1 MLMAVRSRNHN
12 ERRIL
17 YKILLIFLKYIPAV
31 IALSYMM
38 NTAMAYINVDVP
50 QLSIFSG
57 MSVLTWIFIYLAS
70 VVFRFCLYH
79 KMFLYY
85 IILTDIINLIDYYIG
100 IPLSDFNIL
109 AIHSVITCI
118 FILVILYFYIRR
130 TDNVESSKRVI
141 DEDNQ

>member
-1 MLMAVRSRNHN
+1 MLMAVRFRNHN

-17 YKILLIFLKYIPAV
+17 YKILLIFLKYIPVV

-70 VVFRFCLYH
+70 VVFKFCLYH